1 MGGVD
6 TTRVSP
12 PRAGAVNV
20 EPGAPAALPTPVGP
34 APQVDDATLVVRA
47 REGDPRAF
55 EALVRRHQR
64 PLFGLAVRLLGDRG
78 EAEDAVQESFVAAWR
93 RLADFRGDAAFSSWM
108 YRIVTN
114 RCLGVARRRRPT
126 VPLDTDG
133 QSLTISGTAAPEDTA
148 EAGQRLAA
156 LYRALDGLP
165 VELRACW
172 VLRNIDGLSYIEIA
186 GIVGASPAAV
196 RGRIYRARSKLAEA
210 MRPWR

>member
-20 EPGAPAALPTPVGP
+20 GPGAPAALPTPVGP

-165 VELRACW
+165 VGLRACW